1 MLAVA
6 CIMNAH
12 DISTGASASKCLPA
26 LPFFFSA
33 IWWCTY
39 TFSFT
44 WTHLVS
50 IEHTPIRHGMVYLTP
65 IDRRAPF
72 YSTTK
77 DEHYYYYSIYLL
89 ACIMT
94 GTSYYRP
101 IVRLPKS
108 NRSSMRPNSIRRESL
123 LQIPSSNSSLDTL
136 VSSTLRFSGLGG
148 TITEETLGSLLQA
161 YDPTE

>member
-1 MLAVA
+1 M
-6 CIMNAH
+6 
-12 DISTGASASKCLPA
+12 
-26 LPFFFSA
+26 
-33 IWWCTY
+33 TY
-39 TFSFT
+39 PPGQVLQSVFPLSLSFLVLSGGVHTLSLSLEHT
-44 WTHLVS
+44 WSVLN
-50 IEHTPIRHGMVYLTP
+50 TPIRHGMVYLTP

-94 GTSYYRP
+94 GTSYYQP

-123 LQIPSSNSSLDTL
+123 LQIPSNNSSLDTL